1 MFYEVSNALAWPTTY
16 ISFYVAGQGY
26 SDNGLHLLF
35 KFSMIALDAAILIS
49 LSLFFLII
57 FILNHYLAIYLFFLK
72 KKITLNDSVK

>member
-49 LSLFFLII
+49 LSLFFFNYIYIESL
-57 FILNHYLAIYLFFLK
+57 FGYLSLSFFF
-72 KKITLNDSVK
+72 